1 MASIGRIRNVRR
13 LGDSKG
19 ANLVEA
25 AIITPLL
32 LLLTFTIVDFAAMFY
47 CYLALEHGVSQATRF
62 AVTGQ
67 QMSSGGAPIGRE
79 ASIKTAMRDATPT
92 LTIPDSAFSF
102 SFMAMNGTSWASGLG
117 GAERRRPRHC
127 QLQLAVHDAAGSA
140 VLHQRAAQP
149 ARAINHEERDAVPMT
164 RPTHRTTHT
173 APLRARPEHRRVRD
187 RHAAADPGLRSA
199 SSRRR
204 SRCSTSTS

>member
-1 MASIGRIRNVRR
+1 MASLGRIRKVRR

-32 LLLTFTIVDFAAMFY
+32 LLMTFTIVDFAAMFY

-67 QMSSGGAPIGRE
+67 EMNPGGTPIGRE
-79 ASIKTAMRDATPT
+79 ASIKTAMRGATPT

-102 SFMAMNGTSWASGLG
+102 SFMAMNGTTWAAGLG
-117 GAERRRPRHC
+117 GPNDVGRVTVNYNWQFMTPLVRPFFTNG
-127 QLQLAVHDAAGSA
+127 Q
-140 VLHQRAAQP
+140 
-149 ARAINHEERDAVPMT
+149 IN
-164 RPTHRTTHT
+164 
-173 APLRARPEHRRVRD
+173 LRVQ
-187 RHAAADPGLRSA
+187 
-199 SSRRR
+199 
-204 SRCSTSTS
+204 STMKNETLFQ